1 MRKLLLASA
10 AMLSASAGL
19 ADAQQVTAP
28 PGEEIP
34 APARTVPR
42 MTPHAGGGG
51 VLNLP
56 ASSAG
61 SNNNN
66 NLLPQAHPG
75 TSLIPAPGTFVV
87 RLGGRVNTLVGA
99 GWSSADNFSTPAVA
113 ATTGPFTL
121 NAKTGAITNAA
132 GLAPSAAVSATRSKV
147 QPQMLSTYAR
157 LYPGLDAMGTNG
169 LRYGAAMEIR
179 MNSGTAVGK
188 TGTSLTGGNNASGQ
202 TLYIRRAFG
211 YLAADNAGLLRVGEG
226 DGIIG
231 LFDGGVTTTQNFSI
245 SGGLNMSG
253 GLQMLVPAA
262 QIPYPWLSLSAAEYT
277 TPKIVYMSPKFFGF
291 DVGAAYVPSQTNG
304 YDNSAVFP
312 GSAGAPLCSN
322 LANGANTGNSGCST
336 LSSSS
341 ALPDAT
347 RYRNLGEVGIRYNGD
362 FGPVS
367 LLAYAAYYGSSKVNY
382 TGVPGKTVGLG
393 GSSASGNYQ
402 NLSIGSF
409 GTAVTFA
416 GLTFGANY
424 LTGETNGQIALNPG
438 GAPAMNAVT
447 AGVQYIIGALTVGA
461 VYGQIDSQGS
471 AALVNNTQRHET
483 EFDAGGTYKIAPGLS
498 AYADYYYAQR
508 HQGNFNFQTGAVN
521 TAANNNVHGQ
531 AVLLGMAVNW

>member
-1 MRKLLLASA
+1 MRKLLLASV
-10 AMLSASAGL
+10 AMLSSSAGF
-19 ADAQQVTAP
+19 AYAQQVTSP
-28 PGEEIP
+28 PGEVIP
-34 APARTVPR
+34 APARVVST
-42 MTPHAGGGG
+42 MSPHPGGGG

-61 SNNNN
+61 ANNNN
-66 NLLPQAHPG
+66 NLLPKALPG
-75 TSLIPAPGTFVV
+75 TSLIPTPGTFVV

-99 GWSSADNFSTPAVA
+99 GWSSVDNFSTPAVA

-121 NAKTGAITNAA
+121 NAKTGSVTNAA
-132 GLAPSAAVSATRSKV
+132 GQAPSSGVAATNSKIAPV
-147 QPQMLSTYAR
+147 NLSTYAR
-157 LYPGLDAMGTNG
+157 LYPGLDAMSTNG

-179 MNSGTAVGK
+179 MNSGTAVGN
-188 TGTSLTGGNNASGQ
+188 TGNSLSGGNNASGQ

-245 SGGLNMSG
+245 SGGLNMSE
-253 GLQMLVPAA
+253 GLQMLIPTM
-262 QIPYPWLSLSAAEYT
+262 QIPYAWLSLAASEYA
-277 TPKIVYMSPKFFGF
+277 TPKIVYLSPKFFGF
-291 DVGAAYVPSQTNG
+291 DVGAAYVASQTNG
-304 YDNSAVFP
+304 YNNSAVFP

-322 LANGANTGNSGCST
+322 LANGANTGNSGCSS

-341 ALPDAT
+341 SLPDAN
-347 RYRNLGEVGIRYNGD
+347 RYRNLGQVGIRYNGD
-362 FGPVS
+362 FGPVN
-367 LLAYAAYYGSSKVNY
+367 LLSYAAYYGSSKVNY
-382 TGVPGKTVGLG
+382 TGVPGNTVALG
-393 GSSASGNYQ
+393 GTSASGNYN
-402 NLSIGSF
+402 NLSLGSF
-409 GTAVTFA
+409 GTALTVA
-416 GLTFGANY
+416 GLTFSANY
-424 LTGETNGQIALNPG
+424 LTGEMNGQLALAPA

-471 AALVNNTQRHET
+471 AALTNNTQRHET

-521 TAANNNVHGQ
+521 TAVNNTVHGQ
-531 AVLLGMAVNW
+531 AFLLGMAVNW